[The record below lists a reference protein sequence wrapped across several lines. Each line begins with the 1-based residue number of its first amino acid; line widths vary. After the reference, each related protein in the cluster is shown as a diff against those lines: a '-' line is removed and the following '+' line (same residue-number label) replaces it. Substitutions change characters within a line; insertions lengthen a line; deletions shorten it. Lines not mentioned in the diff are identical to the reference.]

1 MEQGRY
7 NGPSGGTSVRRPPTG
22 GQRRYGRSGVLAR
35 IFVMLLVVA
44 IFIFCAAI
52 FFKITDIVVEGNNL
66 YTDEE
71 VVEAS
76 GLALGDNLLAV
87 SRGTVAGR
95 IQASLPYV
103 EDVQV
108 GRALPGTVTVT
119 VRESDAVY
127 AVYAANGTVW
137 LMNSSGKLLEQASPG
152 ASSYPW
158 LVGVT
163 VQTPQAGDQAVC
175 AETEALDA
183 ALTVIQL
190 LEATDYLPKI
200 VEIDVTKPYDIILR
214 YESLY
219 EIHLGGV
226 DQMEYKMRYL
236 TAILA
241 DSQIAEGGII
251 DLTLEKENAAV
262 FKPWSSTV
270 SVPETPEESTGETT
284 EESDGQTPEES
295 TEDTGEPSSSETP
308 ESTETGE
315 ETGTADNSAEN

>member
-262 FKPWSSTV
+262 FKPWRSTV

-284 EESDGQTPEES
+284 EESDSQTPEES

>member
-22 GQRRYGRSGVLAR
+22 GQRRYGRSSGVLAR

-71 VVEAS
+71 VVDAS

-137 LMNSSGKLLEQASPG
+137 LMNSSGKLLEQAAPG

-163 VQTPQAGDQAVC
+163 VQNPQAGNQAAC

-190 LEATDYLPKI
+190 LESTDYLPKI

-270 SVPETPEESTGETT
+270 TVPETPEESTEESNGESTGETSEPT
-284 EESDGQTPEES
+284 EE
-295 TEDTGEPSSSETP
+295 TGEQTSSEGP
-308 ESTETGE
+308 EGAETGE
-315 ETGTADNSAEN
+315 EAGTSDNSAEN

>member
-1 MEQGRY
+1 M
-7 NGPSGGTSVRRPPTG
+7 
-22 GQRRYGRSGVLAR
+22 
-35 IFVMLLVVA
+35 
-44 IFIFCAAI
+44 
-52 FFKITDIVVEGNNL
+52 
-66 YTDEE
+66 
-71 VVEAS
+71 
-76 GLALGDNLLAV
+76 
-87 SRGTVAGR
+87 
-95 IQASLPYV
+95 
-103 EDVQV
+103 

-183 ALTVIQL
+183 ALKVIQL

>member
-1 MEQGRY
+1 
-7 NGPSGGTSVRRPPTG
+7 
-22 GQRRYGRSGVLAR
+22 
-35 IFVMLLVVA
+35 MLLVVA

-71 VVEAS
+71 VVKAS

-200 VEIDVTKPYDIILR
+200 VEIDDSGRQPDCRGR
-214 YESLY
+214 YHRSDVGKGERCRVQTV
-219 EIHLGGV
+219 EFHRVGAGNAGGV
-226 DQMEYKMRYL
+226 HWGNH
-236 TAILA
+236 
-241 DSQIAEGGII
+241 GGIRR
-251 DLTLEKENAAV
+251 
-262 FKPWSSTV
+262 P
-270 SVPETPEESTGETT
+270 
-284 EESDGQTPEES
+284 
-295 TEDTGEPSSSETP
+295 DTGRVHRRH
-308 ESTETGE
+308 G
-315 ETGTADNSAEN
+315 GTVVFEDPGIDGNGRRNGHGR

>member
-183 ALTVIQL
+183 ALKVIQL

>member
-284 EESDGQTPEES
+284 EESDSQTPEES

>member
-7 NGPSGGTSVRRPPTG
+7 NGSSGGTSVRRPPTG

>member
-52 FFKITDIVVEGNNL
+52 FFKITDIVVVGNNL

-137 LMNSSGKLLEQASPG
+137 LMNSSGKLLEQAAPG

-163 VQTPQAGDQAVC
+163 VQTPQAGNQAVC

-200 VEIDVTKPYDIILR
+200 VEIDVTKPYDILLR

-270 SVPETPEESTGETT
+270 SVPGTSGGDTEEPDGETTGQTSEESTGEMG
-284 EESDGQTPEES
+284 EQTSPEAA
-295 TEDTGEPSSSETP
+295 ET
-308 ESTETGE
+308 TETGE
-315 ETGTADNSAEN
+315 EAATTDNSAEN

>member
-71 VVEAS
+71 VVYAS

-270 SVPETPEESTGETT
+270 SVPETPEESPGETT

-295 TEDTGEPSSSETP
+295 TEDTGEPSSSETQEP
-308 ESTETGE
+308 TETGE

>member
-108 GRALPGTVTVT
+108 GRTLPGTVTVT

-137 LMNSSGKLLEQASPG
+137 LVNSSGKLLEQASPG

-284 EESDGQTPEES
+284 EESDSQTPEES

>member
-22 GQRRYGRSGVLAR
+22 GQRRYGHGGGVLAR

-52 FFKITDIVVEGNNL
+52 FFKITDIVVEGNDL

-71 VVEAS
+71 VVAAS
-76 GLALGDNLLAV
+76 GIAPGDNLLSV
-87 SRGTVAGR
+87 SRGSVAGR

-103 EDVQV
+103 ENVQV
-108 GRALPGTVTVT
+108 GRALPGTVTIT
-119 VRESDAVY
+119 IQESDAVY

-137 LMNSSGKLLEQASPG
+137 LINSSGKLLEQASAG

-158 LVGVT
+158 LLGVT
-163 VQTPQAGDQAVC
+163 IQDPQTGQQAVC
-175 AETEALDA
+175 AETEAMDA
-183 ALTVIQL
+183 AMTVIGL
-190 LEATDYLPKI
+190 LEDTEYLPKI
-200 VEIDVTKPYDIILR
+200 VEVDVTKPYDTILR

-219 EIHLGGV
+219 EIHLGSV

-241 DSQIAEGGII
+241 DSQIAEGGVI

-270 SVPETPEESTGETT
+270 TVQETPTESPEDVPEEPT
-284 EESDGQTPEES
+284 EEPLD
-295 TEDTGEPSSSETP
+295 DTSGE
-308 ESTETGE
+308 
-315 ETGTADNSAEN
+315 TADNSAEN

>member
-52 FFKITDIVVEGNNL
+52 FFKITEIVVVGNNL

-137 LMNSSGKLLEQASPG
+137 LMNSSGKLLEQAAPG

-163 VQTPQAGDQAVC
+163 VQTPQAGNQAVC

-200 VEIDVTKPYDIILR
+200 VEIDVTKPYDILLR

-241 DSQIAEGGII
+241 DSQIVEGGII

-270 SVPETPEESTGETT
+270 SVPGTSGGDTEEPDGETTDQTSEESTGEMG
-284 EESDGQTPEES
+284 EQTSPEA
-295 TEDTGEPSSSETP
+295 SET
-308 ESTETGE
+308 TETGE
-315 ETGTADNSAEN
+315 EAATTDNSAEN

>member
-1 MEQGRY
+1 
-7 NGPSGGTSVRRPPTG
+7 
-22 GQRRYGRSGVLAR
+22 
-35 IFVMLLVVA
+35 MLLVVA

-108 GRALPGTVTVT
+108 GRTLPGTVTVT

-137 LMNSSGKLLEQASPG
+137 LVNSSGKLLEQASPG

-284 EESDGQTPEES
+284 EESDSQTPEES

>member
-44 IFIFCAAI
+44 IFSFCAAI